1 MDFEDRKK
9 ADAFLGLAGWDNA
22 KWEPLVPDASTRLYF
37 RLDKKDQNAIL
48 MFAPAY
54 GETKTCPLDAAAAQ
68 RAALGYTA
76 EARLAGNDCTAF
88 LGIARE
94 LANRGFATPTILAA
108 DPLAG
113 LVLLEDLGDALF
125 ANLLAQNPNME
136 TELYRAAITLLGALA
151 RSSFEQD
158 FRYYDHVWP
167 VQSYDLTALL
177 VEVKLLEDWYL
188 PHCKVDVDANLQG
201 QLAQAWRAVLG
212 PVLQAQPVLVLRD
225 FHAENLIWLLK
236 RDGIAKV
243 GLLDFQDAVFGH
255 PAYDLVSLL
264 QDARRDVEPELES
277 PMIEQFLSESKWP
290 DPIGFRSA
298 YRVLGAQR
306 AAKILG
312 IFVRLAKRDGKSKY
326 LELLPRVERHFTNNL
341 NDPALAPVAELLRPL
356 MPHLFSQKAVS
367 A

>member
-9 ADAFLGLAGWDNA
+9 AEALLSAAHWDHA
-22 KWEPLVPDASTRLYF
+22 KWEPLVPDASTRRYF
-37 RLDKKDQNAIL
+37 RLHKNGQSAIL
-48 MFAPAY
+48 MFAPAH
-54 GETKTCPLDAAAAQ
+54 GETAICPTNADVVQ
-68 RAALGYTA
+68 RAELGYTA

-94 LANRGFATPTILAA
+94 LANRGFTAPAILAA

-125 ANLLAQNPNME
+125 ANMLAQTPNME
-136 TELYRAAITLLGALA
+136 TELYQAAVNLLSGLA

-167 VQSYDLTALL
+167 VQNYDLTALL

-188 PHCKVDVDANLQG
+188 PHCEVDVDANLHE
-201 QLAQAWRAVLG
+201 QLTQAWHAVLE

-225 FHAENLIWLLK
+225 FHAENLIWLPG
-236 RDGIAKV
+236 RDGLAKV

-264 QDARRDVEPELES
+264 QDARRDVAPELED
-277 PMIEQFLSESKWP
+277 PMIQQFLTESKWS
-290 DPIGFRSA
+290 DPSKFCSA

-312 IFVRLAKRDGKSKY
+312 IFVRLAKRDGKAKY
-326 LELLPRVERHFTNNL
+326 LELLPRVEQHFANNL
-341 NDPALAPVAELLRPL
+341 ANPALAPIAERLRPL
-356 MPHLFSQKAVS
+356 MPDLFSKKVVS